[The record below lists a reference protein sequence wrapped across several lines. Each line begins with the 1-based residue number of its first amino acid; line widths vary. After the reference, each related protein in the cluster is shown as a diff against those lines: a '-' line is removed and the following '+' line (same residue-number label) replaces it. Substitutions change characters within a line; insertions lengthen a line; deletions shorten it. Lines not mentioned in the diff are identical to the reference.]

1 MADPWDPFT
10 AAHQAIFAALQNY
23 ASLAALVL
31 PGNFVDTT
39 DPLFQQFKPGIAAG
53 DTPQVQILQ
62 DEFTLPPFGGS
73 STSVQFTQSYR
84 VFFCTDVLQVTPL
97 NQLKY
102 LTLIALIKAG
112 PNLGLSCVK
121 GYEIQTGRDDCGV
134 LKTRISNFK
143 SQLQD
148 SERWVAAFTI
158 NVEMYLS
165 RQQLAAS

>member
-1 MADPWDPFT
+1 MSSTWDPFT

-23 ASLAALVL
+23 APLAAVVL

-39 DPLFQQFKPGIAAG
+39 DPLFQQFKPGITAG

-62 DEFTLPPFGGS
+62 DEFVLPPFGGS
-73 STSVQFTQSYR
+73 STTVQFTQSYR
-84 VFFCTDVLQVTPL
+84 VFFCTDVLQVVPL

-102 LTLIALIKAG
+102 LSLIALVKAG
-112 PNLGLSCVK
+112 PTLGLTYVK
-121 GYEIQTGRDDCGV
+121 SYEVKTGRDDCG
-134 LKTRISNFK
+134 LGKTPSSSIQ
-143 SQLQD
+143 SQLQN
-148 SERWVAAFTI
+148 SQRWAAAFVI